1 MEVYGPLADAGSFGD
16 VLDGQTP
23 VSVPQQQ
30 LRRRVED
37 SRGTRRSISRIVK
50 PVGRCCHPAIMT
62 KCRIWSIVPS
72 RDSIRSVAASESTQS
87 IAAIIEEN
95 SAGAEQVSAASQE
108 MSAQIQYV
116 VDPAA
121 ALADMARRL
130 DGFVEQF
137 NLARRLG
144 PAQPRLD
151 VAILHWYITQVM
163 NQQTGRPPTVQGA
176 DRAR

>member
-1 MEVYGPLADAGSFGD
+1 
-16 VLDGQTP
+16 
-23 VSVPQQQ
+23 
-30 LRRRVED
+30 
-37 SRGTRRSISRIVK
+37 
-50 PVGRCCHPAIMT
+50 
-62 KCRIWSIVPS
+62 
-72 RDSIRSVAASESTQS
+72 VAASESTQS